1 MKVMTSND
9 PREFVY
15 KTMME
20 QNLDPQET
28 LVKVGL
34 DDGQQT
40 FKITVQSNS
49 NNRGEHKGKESQVL
63 VMHYGLLLL
72 VQTS

>member
-34 DDGQQT
+34 DDGQQI
-40 FKITVQSNS
+40 FKITVQLVTPATE
-49 NNRGEHKGKESQVL
+49 EHIKGKRAKYSEVFYDTL
-63 VMHYGLLLL
+63 
-72 VQTS
+72 